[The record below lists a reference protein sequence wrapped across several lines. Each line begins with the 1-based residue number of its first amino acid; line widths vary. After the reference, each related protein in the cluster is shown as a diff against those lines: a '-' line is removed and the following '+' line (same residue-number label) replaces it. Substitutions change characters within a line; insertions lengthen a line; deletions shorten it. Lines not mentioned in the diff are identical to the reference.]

1 MELREGARVLVTWTE
16 SGTKFAAKIV
26 SVADDDDSF
35 EVLYDDRVRGKEVF
49 EKNVVKSRLEPWTG
63 SEEQMGSLEEV
74 GEGSSV
80 SNRRVSTNSDAMGL
94 IQRLAQMRED
104 GDLDVQTVTLTPAQI
119 VQLHDTLSIPTSK

>member
-80 SNRRVSTNSDAMGL
+80 SNRRVSANSDAMGL